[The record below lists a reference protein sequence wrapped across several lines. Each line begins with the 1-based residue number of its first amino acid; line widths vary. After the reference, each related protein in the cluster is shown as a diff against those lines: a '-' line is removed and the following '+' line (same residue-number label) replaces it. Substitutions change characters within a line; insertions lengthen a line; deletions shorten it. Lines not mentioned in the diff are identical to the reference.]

1 MSIKSAIMIILVV
14 AIAASVVVDH
24 LRRVSPRHVPHHTAS
39 LLQRIDR
46 TVHDFDRLVA
56 REVRRQA

>member
-1 MSIKSAIMIILVV
+1 MSIRSAIMIILVV
-14 AIAASVVVDH
+14 AVAAAVVVDR
-24 LRRVSPRHVPHHTAS
+24 LRRMSPRPVPPHTAS